1 MRGRFPRLALRLVL
15 EWLEL
20 HKDEL
25 LENWQFIEEKKPLK
39 KIAPLEQCY
48 IPRVIDAK
56 YIKNYTLYLRFSDGS
71 DSEVDFEQE
80 LDGEI
85 FELLRDI
92 PFFRNFTVNQEL
104 HTVVWP
110 NGADFA
116 PEFLCEKLQ
125 VLA

>member
-1 MRGRFPRLALRLVL
+1 M
-15 EWLEL
+15 
-20 HKDEL
+20 
-25 LENWQFIEEKKPLK
+25 
-39 KIAPLEQCY
+39 

-56 YIKNYTLYLRFSDGS
+56 YIKDYTLYLRFSDGS
-71 DSEVDFEQE
+71 DGEVDLEHE

-85 FELLRDI
+85 FEPLKDI
-92 PFFRNFTVNQEL
+92 SYFKDFIVNQEF

-116 PEFLCEKLQ
+116 PEFLFERLQ

>member
-1 MRGRFPRLALRLVL
+1 ML
-15 EWLEL
+15 
-20 HKDEL
+20 
-25 LENWQFIEEKKPLK
+25 
-39 KIAPLEQCY
+39 
-48 IPRVIDAK
+48 RVIDAK

-116 PEFLCEKLQ
+116 PEFLYEKLQ